1 MKDPTDRTET
11 TGTIET
17 VPPALDGERIDRVV
31 AVIGGFTRSD
41 AALAVDN
48 GKVTIG
54 GQVVTSRSR
63 RVRVGDE
70 VVVDAAPTVV
80 VVTLDPD
87 PSIRFDVVYEDADV
101 IVVDKPPGLVVHP
114 GTGTV
119 KGTLVHGLLARY
131 PDLAALAVGDQDI
144 RPGIVHRLDK
154 GTSGLLMVGRT
165 PHAVSHLVAQLAA
178 RQVERRY
185 VALAWGRFSA
195 RAGLIDAPVGRS
207 DADPTKMAV
216 SAGGRE
222 ARTRYEVVQ
231 QYELPEATALIGC
244 RLETGRTHQIRVHLS
259 AIGHPVVGDAAY
271 GGARRTVAS
280 PRVFL
285 HAATLGFRHPVTGE
299 LLSFTSDV
307 PKDLAKV
314 LAGLS

>member
-1 MKDPTDRTET
+1 MSTSE
-11 TGTIET
+11 I
-17 VPPALDGERIDRVV
+17 VPQALEGERIDRVV

-63 RVRVGDE
+63 RVHIGDE
-70 VVVDAAPTVV
+70 IMVDATPTVV

-87 PSIRFDVVYEDADV
+87 PSIRFDVVFEDDDV
-101 IVVDKPPGLVVHP
+101 LVVNKPPGLVVHP
-114 GTGTV
+114 GTGTI

-165 PHAVSHLVAQLAA
+165 SEAVASLVKQLAA
-178 RQVERRY
+178 RSVERRY

-207 DADPTKMAV
+207 DSDPTRMAV
-216 SAGGRE
+216 SASGRE
-222 ARTRYEVVQ
+222 ARTRYEVTQ
-231 QYELPEATALIGC
+231 QFEHPEATALVAC
-244 RLETGRTHQIRVHLS
+244 RLETGRTHQIRVHLA
-259 AIGHPVVGDAAY
+259 AIGHPVVGDTAY
-271 GGARRTVAS
+271 GGAKRTIPS

-285 HAATLGFRHPVTGE
+285 HAATLGFTHPVTGE
-299 LLSFTSDV
+299 RLSFTSEL
-307 PKDLAKV
+307 PKDLAAV
-314 LAGLS
+314 VATLS